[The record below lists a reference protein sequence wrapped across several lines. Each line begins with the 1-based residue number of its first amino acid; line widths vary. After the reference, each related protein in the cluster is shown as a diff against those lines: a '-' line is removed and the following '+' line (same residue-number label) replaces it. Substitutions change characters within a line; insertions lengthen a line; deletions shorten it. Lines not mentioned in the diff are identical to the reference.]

1 MHSEPPEPTDLPDS
15 LDDEIGPSVKDVADM
30 LVERCQQLNIPVDS
44 EMIHG
49 FADAYGLTAS
59 ILGRELALRSAAR
72 RRNLKK
78 GKRAKV
84 NKKSD
89 KTKKPGKREKK
100 NRLDLARQQQL
111 IRDAEKNEEDLL
123 QGFYAAGSEADI

>member
-1 MHSEPPEPTDLPDS
+1 MHSEPPDLPDS
-15 LDDEIGPSVKDVADM
+15 LDDETIPSVKDVADM

-44 EMIHG
+44 DMIHG

-72 RRNLKK
+72 RRKK
-78 GKRAKV
+78 KKERPAKAK
-84 NKKSD
+84 KKSD
-89 KTKKPGKREKK
+89 ETKTPRKRDKMD
-100 NRLDLARQQQL
+100 RLDLVIQQQL
-111 IRDAEKNEEDLL
+111 LHDAEKNEEDLL